1 MQDLFQEAGGHR
13 VQRTPPTEKR
23 GRVHTSS
30 VTVAVFRETASNA
43 NALELAASDLRIEWF
58 SGTGPGGQFRNKRQ
72 NSCRVIHLPSGLVET
87 RQGRSREANR
97 RDAIAALAQRLAL
110 NRQLSLHTDLNTSRL
125 EQIGMGLRGEKIRT
139 YRERDNRV
147 VNHLN
152 GKATTYRRVMK
163 GHFSELWE

>member
-13 VQRTPPTEKR
+13 VQRIPPTEKR

-30 VTVAVFRETASNA
+30 VTVAVFRESQNRAA
-43 NALELAASDLRIEWF
+43 PIELSLSDLRIEWF

-72 NSCRVIHLPSGLVET
+72 NSCRVIYLPTGRVET
-87 RQGRSREANR
+87 RQGRSRENNR
-97 RDAIAALAQRLAL
+97 RDAIAALAQQLAL
-110 NRQLSLHTDLNTSRL
+110 DRQASMQSDVNTVRVN
-125 EQIGMGLRGEKIRT
+125 QIGTGLRSEKIRT
-139 YRERDNRV
+139 YREKDNRV

-152 GKATTYRRVMK
+152 GRTETYRRVMK